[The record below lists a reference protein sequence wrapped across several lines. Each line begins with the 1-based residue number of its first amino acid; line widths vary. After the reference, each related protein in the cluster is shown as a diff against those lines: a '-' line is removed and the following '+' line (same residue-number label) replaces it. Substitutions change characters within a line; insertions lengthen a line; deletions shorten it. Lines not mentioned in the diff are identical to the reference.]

1 MFKKTKTIN
10 KSLFLVGLIICLLP
24 YGMQSVGKYQFRQEV
39 QSAKEEIKENNAVDS
54 IFESAL
60 RYNQR
65 LFENGDTSGYEQE
78 LNPLDTGFMASIEI
92 PKLNLEL
99 PIYHTSTVDVLAVAI
114 GHIEWSSLPV
124 GGENCHT
131 ILAGHSGCAQNSF
144 FSHLDSLQ
152 KKDQILI
159 HVCDRT
165 LTYEIDKI
173 EIILPDQ
180 LEGMDIEE
188 GEDRISLATC
198 TPFGINTHRLI
209 VSAIRT

>member
-1 MFKKTKTIN
+1 MFLI
-10 KSLFLVGLIICLLP
+10 GLTICLLP
-24 YGMQSVGKYQFRQEV
+24 YGMQSIGKYQFRQEV
-39 QSAKEEIKENNAVDS
+39 QSAKAEIKENNEIDAV
-54 IFESAL
+54 FESAL
-60 RYNQR
+60 RYNQK
-65 LFENGDTSGYEQE
+65 LFETCDTSGYEEE
-78 LNPLDTGFMASIEI
+78 LNPLHNGFMASIEI
-92 PKLNLEL
+92 PKLDLEL
-99 PIYHTSTVDVLAVAI
+99 PIYHTSTEAILSVAI

-159 HVCDRT
+159 HVCNRT
-165 LTYEIDKI
+165 LIYEIDKI
-173 EIILPDQ
+173 ETILPDQ
-180 LEGMDIEE
+180 VEGMDIQE